1 MVQVSDFVLDN
12 QGFSSFRTELN
23 NILAAQNS
31 NNSGTSRPSSAT
43 TGTLWL
49 DTTNAGSNS
58 LSLKFFDG
66 SDDITLANIDTSA
79 NTVNFIDS
87 SVTAAT
93 EVLNDTS
100 PQLGADL
107 DTNSFNIA
115 FDDAH
120 GINDE
125 NGNEQIIFQT
135 TSSAVN
141 QLDITNATTGNA
153 PSIQATGGD
162 SNINLKVGPKGTGL
176 IEVMGATNPGSIQLN
191 CESNSHG
198 IKLTS
203 PPHSSGQSY
212 ELKFPTGNVTAGK
225 VLKVDSVSGSGTT
238 GIGQLTFG
246 EAGGGTQWQ
255 SSIKTADFTAVAN
268 QGFWIDTSSS
278 DVVVTLPSSASVGDI
293 IELADYSRSWGT
305 HSVTLADNGLNFQG
319 TGSSVPVYNENGQH
333 VILIYSGS
341 TKGWIP
347 KLDSVVA
354 DKTQTIIRFL
364 NLAGGAAGGSNSGG
378 GGGAGGLKQGTAT
391 VTSGDIYTI
400 TIGAGGSGVSN
411 RNAGGDG
418 SSSSI
423 RGTSG
428 GNIISVTT
436 GGGGGGGWNSP
447 GEIAGRAGGC
457 GGGSGYSPATGGAT
471 GGFGTAGEGFDG
483 GSGNTGG
490 GGGTGAAGKNAP
502 DDGGDGLVSG
512 ITATATNFGGGGGG
526 APGDGGSGG
535 GTDGVLPSGNSS
547 AAAANS
553 GSGSGG
559 VDGGGSSGNG
569 GSGVVILRVRTAAYP
584 GTTTGSPTVTTDGE
598 DSIIKFTGSGTYT
611 A

>member
-1 MVQVSDFVLDN
+1 M
-12 QGFSSFRTELN
+12 
-23 NILAAQNS
+23 
-31 NNSGTSRPSSAT
+31 
-43 TGTLWL
+43 
-49 DTTNAGSNS
+49 
-58 LSLKFFDG
+58 
-66 SDDITLANIDTSA
+66 
-79 NTVNFIDS
+79 
-87 SVTAAT
+87 
-93 EVLNDTS
+93 
-100 PQLGADL
+100 
-107 DTNSFNIA
+107 
-115 FDDAH
+115 
-120 GINDE
+120 
-125 NGNEQIIFQT
+125 
-135 TSSAVN
+135 
-141 QLDITNATTGNA
+141 
-153 PSIQATGGD
+153 
-162 SNINLKVGPKGTGL
+162 
-176 IEVMGATNPGSIQLN
+176 
-191 CESNSHG
+191 
-198 IKLTS
+198 
-203 PPHSSGQSY
+203 
-212 ELKFPTGNVTAGK
+212 
-225 VLKVDSVSGSGTT
+225 
-238 GIGQLTFG
+238 
-246 EAGGGTQWQ
+246 
-255 SSIKTADFTAVAN
+255 
-268 QGFWIDTSSS
+268 
-278 DVVVTLPSSASVGDI
+278 VTLPSSASVGDI

-457 GGGSGYSPATGGAT
+457 GVGSGYSPATGGAT

-490 GGGTGAAGKNAP
+490 GWNGWAGKNAP

-526 APGDGGSGG
+526 
-535 GTDGVLPSGNSS
+535 V
-547 AAAANS
+547 
-553 GSGSGG
+553 
-559 VDGGGSSGNG
+559 
-569 GSGVVILRVRTAAYP
+569 
-584 GTTTGSPTVTTDGE
+584 
-598 DSIIKFTGSGTYT
+598 
-611 A
+611 